1 MPPPKQHST
10 YDIYNFLEKEVQRLE
25 KVDNFISIRL
35 ANLIKYSQ
43 TAAILQDQQKLR
55 QERETVAI
63 KQCLNSAAPLQ
74 QNFKN
79 LWPKVMSALNH
90 PGLLDEATH
99 GKKKDKQD

>member
-1 MPPPKQHST
+1 MASPKQHST

-25 KVDNFISIRL
+25 KVDNFISVRM

-55 QERETVAI
+55 QEREAVVM
-63 KQCLNSAAPLQ
+63 KQCLNSGAPLQ

-90 PGLLDEATH
+90 PGLLNEATAA
-99 GKKKDKQD
+99 KKKN